1 MKKNSA
7 PNAFTLIELLVVIA
21 IIAILASIA
30 LPAFTG
36 VQKRAKQTK
45 DMSNAK
51 QIVLALKQFAVD
63 NNGVFPSNGPA
74 ATYATGTPL
83 AAGGASNDAFW
94 WLFPTYLTDESLFI
108 VGGSHWCKSTADN
121 KLDAAGATTRTE
133 TLGPGENAY
142 AYVLGLNDTSNSG
155 FPLISDAFVN
165 PIAAPYS
172 YSTDNSV
179 PGGVWAGA
187 KGVVA
192 FVDGSAQAMTCNDKA
207 QTSIFRPGT
216 TTANNT
222 IFNVSTDAGITWLN
236 ATTNPVL
243 NPDTSG
249 VPYP

>member
-1 MKKNSA
+1 MKRNTT
-7 PNAFTLIELLVVIA
+7 PTAFTLIELLVVIA

-30 LPAFTG
+30 LPAFIG

-74 ATYATGTPL
+74 ETYATGAPL
-83 AAGGASNDAFW
+83 VAGGASNDAFW
-94 WLFPTYLTDESLFI
+94 WLFPTYLTDEGLFI

-121 KLDAAGATTRTE
+121 KLDAAGAAARVD
-133 TLGPGENAY
+133 TLKAGENAY
-142 AYVLGLNDTSNSG
+142 AYVLGLNDTSNAG
-155 FPLISDAFVN
+155 FPLVADAFVN
-165 PIAAPYS
+165 PIASPYS
-172 YSTDNSV
+172 YSTDNGV
-179 PGGVWAGA
+179 AGGVWAGT

-192 FVDGSAQAMTCNDKA
+192 FVDGSAQVMTCDDKA

-222 IFNVSTDAGITWLN
+222 IFAPSTDAGITWLN
-236 ATTNPVL
+236 AGTNPVL
-243 NPDTSG
+243 NPDTAG